1 MTAHA
6 HPIDDFHPVANR
18 PGTRTRNLVATEH
31 GFTALFVAELWMD
44 DGASIPL
51 HVHPVDEAI
60 VVTEGELTVQV
71 GDATIVADAESIVR
85 IPPDVPH
92 AIRNRGPDQARALA
106 AAAWNRATWFRDG
119 TRYLEGKPRLD

>member
-6 HPIDDFHPVANR
+6 HPIDDFHVVTNR
-18 PGTRTRNLVATEH
+18 PGMLTRHLVATEH
-31 GFTALFVAELWMD
+31 GFTSLFVAELLMD

-51 HVHPVDEAI
+51 HTHPVDEAI

-71 GDATIVADAESIVR
+71 GDETVVAEAESVVR

-106 AAAWNRATWFRDG
+106 AAAWNRATWFRDA
-119 TRYLEGKPRLD
+119 TRYLEGKPRMD